1 MKTMLMPKEEKP
13 MISQNMQRLFPEA
26 DKIFQKTSLRNR
38 QAIPRELKR
47 GVFFKVLQFIF

>member
-26 DKIFQKTSLRNR
+26 DKIFQETSVRNL
-38 QAIPRELKR
+38 QAITRELKR
-47 GVFFKVLQFIF
+47 VVFFKVLQFIF

>member
-26 DKIFQKTSLRNR
+26 DKIFQETSVRNL
-38 QAIPRELKR
+38 QAIP
-47 GVFFKVLQFIF
+47 